1 MAQPK
6 KYEEPAIRKLTPE
19 QAKLLL
25 VGYASVRDRGAKDL
39 LELMSSEARYSM
51 EDRQQRVS

>member
-6 KYEEPAIRKLTPE
+6 KYEKPAIRKLTPE
-19 QAKLLL
+19 QAKLL

-39 LELMSSEARYSM
+39 LELMSSEARYST
-51 EDRQQRVS
+51 EDRQ

>member
-6 KYEEPAIRKLTPE
+6 KYEKPTMRKLTPE

-25 VGYASVRDRGAKDL
+25 VGYASVRDRGAKGL
-39 LELMSSEARYSM
+39 LELMSSEAGYST
-51 EDRQQRVS
+51 EDRQ